1 MSFYNTM
8 IAIFRPIIRVLFR
21 LTVTGA
27 EKIPKEGKLIVCAN
41 HTSML
46 DVAVIITSMPRKINF
61 MGKKEIFKIP
71 LVGAFFRAMGAFPV
85 DRGGGDVGAIKKTVS
100 IIEEGGAVSI
110 FPQGTRH
117 QKEDPSKT
125 EVKHGIGMMA
135 YRSGA
140 DVLPLFI
147 KAKNNHLHFFGKSEL
162 IVGDVIKYEE
172 LGFENG
178 GKAEYEHAARCVF
191 SRICALGGYD
201 FPVSKDGE

>member
-1 MSFYNTM
+1 
-8 IAIFRPIIRVLFR
+8 
-21 LTVTGA
+21 
-27 EKIPKEGKLIVCAN
+27 
-41 HTSML
+41 
-46 DVAVIITSMPRKINF
+46 
-61 MGKKEIFKIP
+61 
-71 LVGAFFRAMGAFPV
+71 
-85 DRGGGDVGAIKKTVS
+85 
-100 IIEEGGAVSI
+100 
-110 FPQGTRH
+110 
-117 QKEDPSKT
+117 
-125 EVKHGIGMMA
+125 MA